1 MPMPRSHLAPRPP
14 RSSRPRPLRGAL
26 LRGAALSLSILA
38 PLGCIGAGPGDESS
52 GDTDAG
58 TASTEDAS
66 GDPTDGYN
74 GGPGPIDGGSLT
86 LTVNDRDDGS
96 ILCQHVEEFGPG
108 APLTAHQGVFTY
120 YSEGGETRVNLT
132 LTRDNGD
139 TVSGSIIDYTS
150 QAGVIGKVGLDPASG
165 LNLVTDDIAS
175 ASYQLLC
182 GSVANGEFSQDTVS
196 AIYGIGQTDSYALSL
211 SGYAGPGFGGPVFCA
226 NPDNG
231 DCEVAEGKINV
242 SGTITG
248 QADEG
253 DGTGL
258 SWTLELSLEGV
269 HTSWT
274 REKA

>member
-1 MPMPRSHLAPRPP
+1 MPQSRQSPQLP
-14 RSSRPRPLRGAL
+14 RSSSPCPDGGAL
-26 LRGAALSLSILA
+26 LLVAALCLSSLAL
-38 PLGCIGAGPGDESS
+38 PGCIGAGTEEESS
-52 GDTDAG
+52 SDTDAG
-58 TASTEDAS
+58 TDTTGETT
-66 GDPTDGYN
+66 GGTTDDYN

-96 ILCQHVEEFGPG
+96 LLCQHVEEFGPG
-108 APLTAHQGVFTY
+108 ASLTAHQGVFTY

-139 TVSGSIIDYTS
+139 TVPGAIIDYTS
-150 QAGVIGKVGLDPASG
+150 QAGVLGKTGLDPSSG
-165 LNLVTDDIAS
+165 LNLLTDDVAS
-175 ASYQLLC
+175 ASYQLVC

-196 AIYGIGQTDSYALSL
+196 AIYGIGQTDSYALSV
-211 SGYAGPGFGGPVFCA
+211 SGYTGPGFGGAVFCA

-248 QADEG
+248 EADEG
-253 DGTGL
+253 DATGL
-258 SWTLELSLEGV
+258 VWTLELNLEGV